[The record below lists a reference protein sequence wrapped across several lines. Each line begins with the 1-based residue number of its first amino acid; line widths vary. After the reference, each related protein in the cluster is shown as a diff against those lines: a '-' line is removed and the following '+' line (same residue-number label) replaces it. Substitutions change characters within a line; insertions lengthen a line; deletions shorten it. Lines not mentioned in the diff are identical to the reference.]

1 MPLRIFH
8 QKRSLCERVLFRIA
22 ALLLAF
28 VPNMEGPMNTQAPI
42 RTAAVAGQFYPE
54 SPDVLRE
61 EVDALLAAAPKDD
74 RITGDIVAI
83 VAPHAGYIYSGRIAA
98 IAYRQVQGREYD
110 AVVILAPSHR
120 EAFAGVSLMPAGGY
134 ETPLG
139 IAGIHEG
146 IARKLL
152 EQGGCIHETRK
163 GHGPEHA
170 VEVQIPFI
178 QRALGSV
185 PIVPLVMGE
194 HSWPV
199 CNSVARA
206 IARAVEGMNVL
217 VVASSDLYHGDSEAE
232 CETIDRVTLAAA
244 ESRPPQ
250 QFCADLDAGR
260 AQACGGAPIA
270 VAKEYARL
278 LGASGVRV
286 LAHATSADVTG
297 HRGGYVVG
305 YGAIAY
311 FRNGA
316 AVEQSSLSEED
327 RALLLRLAR
336 ESVRA
341 AAAGR
346 PLPQPPKGHPA
357 LEEPKG
363 AFVTLHKDGDLRGCI
378 GLLQAYQPLAATVIE
393 MAQAAAINDP
403 RFPPLREHEL
413 DTTTLEISILSPF
426 EVTKPEQ
433 VEVGTHGIFI
443 TGRGRR
449 GVLLPQ
455 VATEQGWDRET
466 FLEHVCLKAGLPRNA
481 WQSSDVV
488 LERFSA
494 EIIHD
499 TGPIGREE
507 TRRN

>member
-1 MPLRIFH
+1 MQERIFH
-8 QKRSLCERVLFRIA
+8 PKRALCERILFRIA
-22 ALLLAF
+22 AFLLALA
-28 VPNMEGPMNTQAPI
+28 PTMEGPMNTHAPV
-42 RTAAVAGQFYPE
+42 RPAAVAGQFYPASAE
-54 SPDVLRE
+54 ALRE
-61 EVDALLAAAPKDD
+61 EVDAFLAAASKDE

-83 VAPHAGYIYSGRIAA
+83 VAPHAGYVYSGRIAA
-98 IAYRQVQGREYD
+98 VAYKQVQGRKYD
-110 AVVILAPSHR
+110 AVIILAPSHR
-120 EAFAGVSLMPAGGY
+120 EAFAGVSLMPVGGY

-139 IAGIHEG
+139 VEAIHEG

-152 EQGGCIHETRK
+152 EQGGCIRETRK

-178 QRALGSV
+178 QRALGDV

-199 CNSVARA
+199 CNSVAHA
-206 IARAVEGMNVL
+206 IAAAVEGMNVL
-217 VVASSDLYHGDSEAE
+217 VVASSDLYHGESEAE
-232 CETIDRVTLAAA
+232 CEAFDRATLAAA
-244 ESRPPQ
+244 QSDPPQ

-278 LGASGVRV
+278 VGAKGVKV

-305 YGAIAY
+305 YGAIAL

-316 AVEQSSLSEED
+316 TGEEFSLGDED
-327 RALLLRLAR
+327 RALLLKLAR

-341 AAAGR
+341 AATGQPPPR
-346 PLPQPPKGHPA
+346 PPKGRPA
-357 LEEPKG
+357 LDEPKG
-363 AFVTLHKDGDLRGCI
+363 AFVTLHKGGDLRGCI

-426 EVTKPEQ
+426 EVTKPENI
-433 VEVGTHGIFI
+433 EVGRHGVFI

-481 WQSSDVV
+481 WRSNDVV

-499 TGPIGREE
+499 TGPVGRAEPGGD
-507 TRRN
+507 